1 MKTIAKYIGVLAI
14 LLFAS
19 LSFAQQTVLQT
30 VHSRVHDIVKRY
42 SLAPVS
48 RMDTST
54 HLRLAIALPLRN
66 QSELQNLLKQIYNPA
81 SPNYRRFLSVA
92 QFTSQFGP
100 NKQDYQSVI
109 AFANANGLRVTG
121 TSPNR
126 MIVDV
131 AGGIRAIQIAFHVTM
146 MYYRNPTRDRTF
158 YAPDRDPSVD
168 LSVPIL
174 SINGLSNYSLPH
186 PDSKP
191 FSVAMGQKISPD
203 GGSGPGGY
211 WGYDFRDAYAPGVSL
226 TGSGQSVGLLE
237 FDGYK
242 PADIVGYE
250 KETGL
255 PDVSLTNVFVDG
267 FNGAPQL
274 NSGQTE
280 VSLDIEMAIC
290 MAPGLS
296 SVIVYEAGENGN
308 WLDILNRMAT
318 DDLAKQLSCSWG
330 SSGSANPSGEQIF
343 EEMAAQGQ
351 SFFASSGDNDAYTGL
366 IGFPDDSPNITI
378 VGGTTLTTNGAG
390 GSFSSETVWNT
401 GTGKGSGGGVSTQYA
416 IPTWQMGVSMSDNKG
431 SSTMRNIPDVAL
443 TADNVD
449 VYVNNTN
456 ESEQG
461 TSCATPLWAGFV
473 ALANQQAL
481 AEGNNLV
488 GFVNPAV
495 YASAEGSQYS
505 SEFHDVISG
514 ANTSSASPDKFYAE
528 PGYDLC
534 SGWGSPNGQ
543 ALINDLASINTV
555 WRGDVDL
562 TSNYTVGFGRSLTVS
577 PGVTITFTN
586 GAGMIVDGSLNVDGT
601 ASQPVT
607 VTSSSGNWAGIT
619 FAGSSTGNLQDCTI
633 SYASSPVIID
643 TANVTING
651 CTINNSSFYGGNS
664 NTAAAIQVWDSNPTI
679 ENTAIDGESDSWNG
693 VRFGGGSTGT
703 MTGCTV
709 QNLGAGNG
717 IVIQGGSS
725 PSILSSRITGNYY
738 YGIIANTD
746 GTGDPVIESEYID
759 SNGIVGGSKHYQG
772 IYFLN
777 SSGHVNLDTVS
788 NSNFGI
794 YCYDYCTASSGQAGE
809 NIIIDNNYGI
819 GAFDYSSPVFGHG
832 IGNPPV
838 TYDGTCNQIYNN
850 ATDNL
855 YAVNNSFIEAEYN
868 WWGAY
873 PPSGGF
879 YADGT
884 SSLDYT
890 NALTSPG
897 ACPTSGSPTVATNTA
912 MTNTAA
918 TPVQIGLWYENAG
931 YWKKA
936 AAEYEGILKD
946 TSSMSE
952 KRYALERLYHV
963 FQASKDTTMIGVFQT
978 LADSASPISSMAQ
991 EILAS
996 AYIGAGRF
1004 SDAENLAN
1012 ELIAQHPGTEIA

>member
-1 MKTIAKYIGVLAI
+1 
-14 LLFAS
+14 
-19 LSFAQQTVLQT
+19 
-30 VHSRVHDIVKRY
+30 
-42 SLAPVS
+42 
-48 RMDTST
+48 
-54 HLRLAIALPLRN
+54 
-66 QSELQNLLKQIYNPA
+66 
-81 SPNYRRFLSVA
+81 
-92 QFTSQFGP
+92 
-100 NKQDYQSVI
+100 
-109 AFANANGLRVTG
+109 
-121 TSPNR
+121 
-126 MIVDV
+126 
-131 AGGIRAIQIAFHVTM
+131 
-146 MYYRNPTRDRTF
+146 
-158 YAPDRDPSVD
+158 
-168 LSVPIL
+168 
-174 SINGLSNYSLPH
+174 
-186 PDSKP
+186 
-191 FSVAMGQKISPD
+191 
-203 GGSGPGGY
+203 
-211 WGYDFRDAYAPGVSL
+211 
-226 TGSGQSVGLLE
+226 
-237 FDGYK
+237 
-242 PADIVGYE
+242 
-250 KETGL
+250 
-255 PDVSLTNVFVDG
+255 
-267 FNGAPQL
+267 
-274 NSGQTE
+274 
-280 VSLDIEMAIC
+280 
-290 MAPGLS
+290 
-296 SVIVYEAGENGN
+296 
-308 WLDILNRMAT
+308 
-318 DDLAKQLSCSWG
+318 
-330 SSGSANPSGEQIF
+330 
-343 EEMAAQGQ
+343 
-351 SFFASSGDNDAYTGL
+351 
-366 IGFPDDSPNITI
+366 
-378 VGGTTLTTNGAG
+378 
-390 GSFSSETVWNT
+390 
-401 GTGKGSGGGVSTQYA
+401 
-416 IPTWQMGVSMSDNKG
+416 
-431 SSTMRNIPDVAL
+431 
-443 TADNVD
+443 
-449 VYVNNTN
+449 
-456 ESEQG
+456 
-461 TSCATPLWAGFV
+461 
-473 ALANQQAL
+473 
-481 AEGNNLV
+481 
-488 GFVNPAV
+488 
-495 YASAEGSQYS
+495 
-505 SEFHDVISG
+505 
-514 ANTSSASPDKFYAE
+514 
-528 PGYDLC
+528 
-534 SGWGSPNGQ
+534 
-543 ALINDLASINTV
+543 
-555 WRGDVDL
+555 
-562 TSNYTVGFGRSLTVS
+562 
-577 PGVTITFTN
+577 
-586 GAGMIVDGSLNVDGT
+586 
-601 ASQPVT
+601 
-607 VTSSSGNWAGIT
+607 
-619 FAGSSTGNLQDCTI
+619 
-633 SYASSPVIID
+633 
-643 TANVTING
+643 
-651 CTINNSSFYGGNS
+651 
-664 NTAAAIQVWDSNPTI
+664 
-679 ENTAIDGESDSWNG
+679 
-693 VRFGGGSTGT
+693 

-746 GTGDPVIESEYID
+746 GTGDPVIESDYID

-832 IGNPPV
+832 IGNPPF